1 MINTSTQFKKFE
13 RVISKEKAQATPF
26 FSLESVSLKN
36 GLSYMKRS
44 STSLINKEMQ
54 NKTTIRY
61 HLTTMRYQSEWLL
74 SKSLQ
79 TINTGD
85 GTEKREPSYTVG
97 GNAN

>member
-1 MINTSTQFKKFE
+1 MINTSTQFQKFG

-54 NKTTIRY
+54 IK
-61 HLTTMRYQSEWLL
+61 TTMRYHFMPV
-74 SKSLQ
+74 KMAA
-79 TINTGD
+79 I
-85 GTEKREPSYTVG
+85 
-97 GNAN
+97 